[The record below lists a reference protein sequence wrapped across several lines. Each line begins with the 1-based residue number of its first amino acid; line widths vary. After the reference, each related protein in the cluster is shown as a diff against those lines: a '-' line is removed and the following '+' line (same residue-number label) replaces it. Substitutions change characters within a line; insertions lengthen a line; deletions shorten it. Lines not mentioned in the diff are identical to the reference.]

1 MRTSVSQ
8 GKIRCLSGSVEKSTP
23 RSLAVP
29 RHFGTAGQSLCVA
42 CLQGKGSYL
51 WVDRAGDGKC
61 SCSHRRLSPAWR
73 ARKKIMIN
81 FAPAFL
87 PLDALAKMLS
97 IFLLF
102 FSKKSY
108 QEGRFHRDEWIKSWF
123 QAIQASP
130 WPLPPS
136 PIDHQIISQPRSP
149 SSSRSGVPGSSYNA
163 GFVPEPGRG
172 SGLQKYSSTDLEAC
186 P

>member
-1 MRTSVSQ
+1 MPLWVCGEEHAVVSGCTQ
-8 GKIRCLSGSVEKSTP
+8 AL
-23 RSLAVP
+23 
-29 RHFGTAGQSLCVA
+29 RHSWTESLC
-42 CLQGKGSYL
+42 G
-51 WVDRAGDGKC
+51 
-61 SCSHRRLSPAWR
+61 LS
-73 ARKKIMIN
+73 ARKGLLSLGRPSRRWQVFLFSPPVISGLESQEEIMIN

-87 PLDALAKMLS
+87 SLDALAKMLS
-97 IFLLF
+97 ICLLF
-102 FSKKSY
+102 SSRKSY

-136 PIDHQIISQPRSP
+136 PSDHQIISQPRSP
-149 SSSRSGVPGSSYNA
+149 SSSPSGVPGSSYNA
-163 GFVPEPGRG
+163 GFVPEPRRG